1 MIIDGLTNGHR
12 WTDKWT
18 FPDRYYLTYRRKW
31 LRTVARDAALTEAT
45 REWESGF
52 MKFFSLQVLL
62 LLLYYSRALS

>member
-12 WTDKWT
+12 WTDRWT
-18 FPDRYYLTYRRKW
+18 PGRYYLTYRRKW

-52 MKFFSLQVLL
+52 MKFFSLQVYFTLI
-62 LLLYYSRALS
+62 S